1 MGHQSGGEPGSA
13 HEARTWF
20 LFSLFFSR
28 NRVMCEKLLRRDV
41 SVSSFVSTG
50 GSAIG
55 FTTNANGRHGG
66 SLDVCGRLCSNH
78 LCLLWT
84 EVPYWL
90 EIRAVR
96 IWTNVYNLAL
106 MSWQQGSLAMVTR
119 FFFVLQTSEM
129 ILCKIP
135 SGRYVFV
142 QGSTYTV
149 YSCAA
154 IIGPLM

>member
-28 NRVMCEKLLRRDV
+28 NRVMCEKLLRRDA

-55 FTTNANGRHGG
+55 FSTNANGRHGG
-66 SLDVCGRLCSNH
+66 TLDVCGRLCSNH

-90 EIRAVR
+90 EIRAGAEIPFEFGLMYLYSVLR
-96 IWTNVYNLAL
+96 I
-106 MSWQQGSLAMVTR
+106 
-119 FFFVLQTSEM
+119 
-129 ILCKIP
+129 
-135 SGRYVFV
+135 
-142 QGSTYTV
+142 
-149 YSCAA
+149 
-154 IIGPLM
+154 